1 MPIEVVVAQSVH
13 HHQSRKQD
21 LAEQAFTLA
30 RRQSSWLDVSHT
42 FKLAYKINSN
52 SG

>member
-30 RRQSSWLDVSHT
+30 RRQSSWLDDIRAMLSDT
-42 FKLAYKINSN
+42 SRL
-52 SG
+52 GDM